1 MSLFMISIALLIQM
15 SHCVVCVIN
24 TGADTTESAE
34 KRMCSA
40 IDFGDSS
47 RLSVGYC
54 SNMKRQPYICEFG
67 KMKC

>member
-1 MSLFMISIALLIQM
+1 M
-15 SHCVVCVIN
+15 SHCVVFVIN
-24 TGADTTESAE
+24 IGADTSDSVE

-40 IDFGDSS
+40 IDFGDNS

-54 SNMKRQPYICEFG
+54 SNMKRQSYICEFG